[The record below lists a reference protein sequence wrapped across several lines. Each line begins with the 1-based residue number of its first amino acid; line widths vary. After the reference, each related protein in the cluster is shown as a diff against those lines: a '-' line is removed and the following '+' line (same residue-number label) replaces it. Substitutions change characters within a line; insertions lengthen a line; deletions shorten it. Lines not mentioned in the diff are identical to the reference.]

1 MASYSYILKNQYACE
16 DCAKQMGR
24 EKNNKEWSMVK
35 PEIKKCAL
43 CGQKKET
50 YHARYY
56 TNISKKCMEDT
67 VKGI

>member
-1 MASYSYILKNQYACE
+1 MASYSYTLKNQNACE

-24 EKNNKEWSMVK
+24 IKNQKEWKDVK

-50 YHARYY
+50 YHSRYY
-56 TNISKKCMEDT
+56 TNE
-67 VKGI
+67 VKNENKY

>member
-1 MASYSYILKNQYACE
+1 MAIYTYTLKNQYACE

-24 EKNNKEWSMVK
+24 VKNNKEWNMVK
-35 PEIKKCAL
+35 PEIKKCTL

-56 TNISKKCMEDT
+56 KNINNAK
-67 VKGI
+67 VI